1 MTFLRILTQAGLGRP
16 THRQFGWLLQFSNLP
31 QNTSGKHESTQV
43 YLEMIYCLV
52 TLFELLLLLP
62 PPSYHIFL
70 EIGM

>member
-1 MTFLRILTQAGLGRP
+1 MTFLRILTQASSGLP
-16 THRQFGWLLQFSNLP
+16 THRRLGWLLQFSNLP
-31 QNTSGKHESTQV
+31 QNTTGKQESTQV